1 MHVGWHLQNLVTQL
15 ILGVGKVL
23 FVHGMEQM
31 YSDGNV
37 SSSYK
42 IAHTAHLVMLS
53 YARPVPLVDVQ
64 WILCFLCSCIESY
77 T

>member
-15 ILGVGKVL
+15 ILGVGMVL

-42 IAHTAHLVMLS
+42 IAHIDTL
-53 YARPVPLVDVQ
+53 
-64 WILCFLCSCIESY
+64 LCWCIY
-77 T
+77 MQGLYQ